1 MIDLKGIR
9 PDRLTNRE
17 TILDILQELEDTGN
31 WKIEFI
37 RLDGT
42 NWRGLG
48 KPATSWVE
56 SGVVSIFEA
65 DYRGSVLERFESDF
79 SQSTISI
86 KEKRWD
92 VKRYP
97 NKLKVTY
104 SGGIRSDFRQVY
116 KESNSVFLRL
126 KDYISTDLIQD
137 QFLYTNFE
145 IDFIESDV
153 RLIN

>member
-1 MIDLKGIR
+1 MIDLKGRR

-42 NWRGLG
+42 SWCGLG

-56 SGVVSIFEA
+56 RGVVSIFEA
-65 DYRGSVLERFESDF
+65 DYRGNVLERFESDF

-92 VKRYP
+92 VRRYP
-97 NKLKVTY
+97 NKLRVTY
-104 SGGIRSDFRQVY
+104 SGGIKSSFRKVY
-116 KESNSVFLRL
+116 RESNSVFLRL